1 MGMTTSLH
9 KTGLSRREQGKA
21 ARRAAILAVAE
32 RSFLEHGY
40 QGTTMSAIAA
50 ELGGSKGTLWSYF
63 ASKEELFDAFLDKMT
78 SSLREEMMAALA
90 PSTEVAPGIELFVK
104 RLLTKIVQPGA
115 LGVFRLVVGESGRSP
130 EVGRMFYRRTM
141 ATMEG
146 ALSGYIAGHMAAGR
160 LRATDPTSAARLLM
174 SMIGSGYRYR
184 VLLGVETAEESAI
197 ATEAAMIARE
207 FVAAYAPVSAPR
219 TERDRP

>member
-1 MGMTTSLH
+1 MGMTTSLQ
-9 KTGLSRREQGKA
+9 KIGLSRREQGKA

-90 PSTEVAPGIELFVK
+90 PSTEVTPGVELFVK
-104 RLLTKIVQPGA
+104 RMLTKILQPGA

-141 ATMEG
+141 ATVEG
-146 ALSGYIAGHMAAGR
+146 ALSGYLAGHMAAGR
-160 LRATDPTSAARLLM
+160 LRTADPSRAARLLM
-174 SMIGSGYRYR
+174 AMTVSGYRYR
-184 VLLGVETAEESAI
+184 VLLCVEAVEDAAI
-197 ATEAAMIARE
+197 AAEAALIARE
-207 FVAAYAPVSAPR
+207 FVAAYAPVSSPP
-219 TERDRP
+219 TEADRP